1 MSGMNTL
8 TIKIPPDLLM
18 ALDAVAARAHQ
29 TRSDVVRQALHA
41 LVQQEE
47 ATAPANKLLGAL
59 PDLVGCFGG
68 GPRDLSSNPAHLAEF
83 GKH

>member
-1 MSGMNTL
+1 
-8 TIKIPPDLLM
+8 
-18 ALDAVAARAHQ
+18 
-29 TRSDVVRQALHA
+29 
-41 LVQQEE
+41 VQQEE

>member
-1 MSGMNTL
+1 MATV
-8 TIKIPPDLLM
+8 TIKLPPDLLA

-41 LVQQEE
+41 LVQQQ
-47 ATAPANKLLGAL
+47 AQAPVSSLLGAM

-68 GPRDLSSNPAHLAEF
+68 GPADLSSNPAHLAEF
-83 GKH
+83 GTS